1 MDLSQVKMV
10 VTDMDG
16 TLLNNKHQVSN
27 RFFEQ
32 FKQLKEK
39 GILFVAA
46 SGRQYSSI
54 IDKLHSIK
62 KEIIVVAENGGFVMK
77 NDNEVFSTPLNQRAK
92 NEILDT
98 IANLENVN
106 PVLCSKT
113 KAYLLNDSSG
123 FVHRLKEFYNEY
135 EILEDLKSHSGEIL
149 KIAIY
154 HPEDSEK
161 YIYPAVKHFNENL
174 KVKVSGQNWVD
185 LSENDANKG
194 YAIEKLQ
201 EQYNIS
207 PDETMVFGDYNNDL
221 EMIGKAKYSFA
232 MANAHPNVIEAANY
246 KTKSNEE
253 YGVEEIL
260 EQLLL
265 S

>member
-62 KEIIVVAENGGFVMK
+62 EEIIVVAENGGFVMK
-77 NDNEVFSTPLNQRAK
+77 DDNEVFSTPLNQQAK

-98 IANLENVN
+98 IADLENVN
-106 PVLCSKT
+106 PVLCSKN

-123 FVHRLKEFYNEY
+123 FVHRLKEFYNKY
-135 EILEDLKSHSGEIL
+135 EILEDLKNHSGEIL

-161 YIYPAVKHFNENL
+161 YIYPLVKHFNKNL

-201 EQYNIS
+201 QQYNIT
-207 PDETMVFGDYNNDL
+207 PEETMVFGDYNNDL
-221 EMIGKAKYSFA
+221 EMMGKAKYSFA
-232 MANAHPNVIEAANY
+232 MANAHPNVIKAANY

-253 YGVEEIL
+253 YGVEEVL
-260 EQLLL
+260 EQLIL